1 MRHPDHV
8 SSVVFLWA
16 HHEKMVAIDQ
26 TVAFVGGIDLAF
38 GRWDDCEYRL
48 TDLGFPEQP
57 DGVTN
62 EKPEADAGVRIFS
75 CISLLKKHKCVY
87 GYLLK

>member
-8 SSVVFLWA
+8 SSVVLLWA

-38 GRWDDCEYRL
+38 GRWDDSQYRL
-48 TDLGFPEQP
+48 TDLGSTEES
-57 DGVTN
+57 TATTEE
-62 EKPEADAGVRIFS
+62 EKQNKEVRRTRAA
-75 CISLLKKHKCVY
+75 V
-87 GYLLK
+87 

>member
-38 GRWDDCEYRL
+38 GRWDDSQYRL
-48 TDLGFPEQP
+48 TDPGLTEKAN
-57 DGVTN
+57 GVTKDGPN
-62 EKPEADAGVRIFS
+62 GDKGVRTSFLFS
-75 CISLLKKHKCVY
+75 SSIVTDEAWICLR
-87 GYLLK
+87 

>member
-26 TVAFVGGIDLAF
+26 TVAFVGGLDLAF
-38 GRWDDCEYRL
+38 GRWDDSQYRL
-48 TDLGFPEQP
+48 TDLGL
-57 DGVTN
+57 TSISLN
-62 EKPEADAGVRIFS
+62 EEEPKGDAGVRI
-75 CISLLKKHKCVY
+75 
-87 GYLLK
+87 

>member
-8 SSVVFLWA
+8 SAIVFLWA

-38 GRWDDCEYRL
+38 GRWDDSHYRL
-48 TDLGFPEQP
+48 TDLGLAAKAN
-57 DGVTN
+57 GVT
-62 EKPEADAGVRIFS
+62 EQEPKGDTGVRTR
-75 CISLLKKHKCVY
+75 
-87 GYLLK
+87 

>member
-38 GRWDDCEYRL
+38 GRWDDSRYL
-48 TDLGFPEQP
+48 LADLGSTETANSGTEEEPK
-57 DGVTN
+57 G
-62 EKPEADAGVRIFS
+62 DAGVRGVACS
-75 CISLLKKHKCVY
+75 NYRLYK
-87 GYLLK
+87 

>member
-38 GRWDDCEYRL
+38 GRWDDCKYRL
-48 TDLGFPEQP
+48 TDLGLSEQP
-57 DGVTN
+57 DGACG
-62 EKPEADAGVRIFS
+62 EKPEAHRGVSMFS
-75 CISLLKKHKCVY
+75 CVYLKSTGVFGVIC
-87 GYLLK
+87 